1 MHPCRQARTCS
12 GVASVRSAWRPALT
26 GIALLCQGV
35 PLAGQRDTVLRQV
48 RLPHTYYWLEMYVPQ
63 VTSGPSA
70 ATWSPDGRDLV
81 YSMQGTLWHQRVGD
95 SVAVQLTDGPGYDF
109 QPDWSPDGRTVVF
122 ARWSNETIELERLD
136 LASGRVTAL
145 TANGAVNLEP
155 RWSPDGGRIAF
166 VSSMVNARWHVF
178 VASLTGGTLDTPVR
192 ITEDED
198 SGLPRRYYSRWD
210 HYLSPA
216 WSPDGRE
223 LLLVS
228 NRGHIHGSGGF
239 WRVPAESGGVMREVR
254 YEETN
259 WKARPDWS
267 PDGHRVVYS
276 SYLGRQWNQLW
287 LMTPEGGDPVQL
299 TYGDFDATA
308 PRWSRDG
315 TRIAYVSNE
324 GGNTSLWVLE
334 VLGGARRRI
343 AARERRFLHPVA
355 RLRLTLVDR
364 ATGKPIA
371 ARVRVTGPDGR
382 GYAAEDAWRQAD
394 LAFDRAERAAPY
406 EYFDVDGSADITVP
420 AGQVTVDVSR
430 GPEWRPARRT
440 VSLVAGARDSLRLA
454 LLRLAD
460 LPAAGWW
467 SGDLHVHMN
476 YGGIYRNTPAH
487 LLLQARAEDLHVVEN
502 LIVNKE
508 QRIPDI
514 GYFRVGPDPV
524 STRDYQVYH
533 GQEFHT
539 GFWDH
544 VGVLDLHDHYLLP
557 DYAGYANTPL
567 ASLSPPNAV
576 VADLAHAQGGLMGYV
591 HPYDARPDPADSEA
605 GLTSELPIDVALNK
619 VDYLEV
625 MGFSN
630 HLYTSEVWYRLL
642 NCGFRIP
649 AGAGTDAFPNFAML
663 HGPVGLERVF
673 VHSGPVLDHR
683 RFLAGLKAGR
693 TFVTNG
699 PLLSFSV
706 DGHEPGED
714 VPLPTPRSLAVHVTL
729 RSIVAVDHLEII
741 ANGQVVSSIALHGDR
756 TTADTT
762 VMVPVQGSGWL
773 VLRARGDGPREPV
786 LDLYPFASTSPVYV
800 TVNGAPARSAEDA
813 RFFVHW
819 VDRVTQA
826 AAARTDW
833 NTAAERDSTLAL
845 LGRAR
850 AVYAG
855 RAEQ

>member
-1 MHPCRQARTCS
+1 MRLRWRWGIGC
-12 GVASVRSAWRPALT
+12 GVLAM
-26 GIALLCQGV
+26 
-35 PLAGQRDTVLRQV
+35 PLAAQRDTVLRQV
-48 RLPHTYYWLEMYVPQ
+48 RLPHAYYWLEMYVPQ

-70 ATWSPDGRDLV
+70 ATWSADGRDLI
-81 YSMQGTLWHQRVGD
+81 YSMQGTLWRQRVGD

-136 LASGRVTAL
+136 LASGSVTAL

-192 ITEDED
+192 ITEDKD

-210 HYLSPA
+210 HYLSPT

-299 TYGDFDATA
+299 TYGEFDATA

-334 VLGGARRRI
+334 VPGGARRRI
-343 AARERRFLHPVA
+343 AAGERRFLHPVA
-355 RLRLTLVDR
+355 RLRLSLVDR
-364 ATGKPIA
+364 ATGKPLA

-382 GYAAEDAWRQAD
+382 GYAADDAWRQAD

-406 EYFDVDGSADITVP
+406 EYVAVDGSADITVP
-420 AGQVTVDVSR
+420 AGPVAVEVTR
-430 GPEWRPARRT
+430 GPEWRPVRRT
-440 VSLVAGARDSLRLA
+440 VTLAAGARDSLRLR
-454 LLRLAD
+454 LSRLAD

-476 YGGIYRNTPAH
+476 YGGTYRNTPAY
-487 LLLQARAEDLHVVEN
+487 LLLQARAEDLHLVEN

-514 GYFRVGPDPV
+514 GYFRAGPDPL
-524 STRDYQVYH
+524 STRDYQIYH
-533 GQEFHT
+533 AQEFHT

-567 ASLSPPNAV
+567 ASLYPPNAII
-576 VADLAHAQGGLMGYV
+576 ADLAHAQGGLMGYV
-591 HPYDARPDPADSEA
+591 HPYDARPDPADSTA
-605 GLTSELPIDVALNK
+605 GLTSELPIDVALAK

-649 AGAGTDAFPNFAML
+649 AGAGTDAFPNFAMQ

-673 VHSGPVLDHR
+673 VHSGPVLDHQ

-706 DGHEPGED
+706 DGHEPGEE
-714 VPLPTPRSLAVHVTL
+714 VPLPTPRSLAVHVAL
-729 RSIVAVDHLEII
+729 HSIVPVDHLEII
-741 ANGQVVSSIALHGDR
+741 ANGQIVASIALHGDR

-762 VMVPVQGSGWL
+762 VPVPVQASGWL

-813 RFFVHW
+813 RFFVRW
-819 VDRVTQA
+819 VDRVAQA

-833 NTAAERDSTLAL
+833 NTAAERDTTLAL
-845 LGRAR
+845 LARAR
-850 AVYAG
+850 LEFVRRG
-855 RAEQ
+855 GE